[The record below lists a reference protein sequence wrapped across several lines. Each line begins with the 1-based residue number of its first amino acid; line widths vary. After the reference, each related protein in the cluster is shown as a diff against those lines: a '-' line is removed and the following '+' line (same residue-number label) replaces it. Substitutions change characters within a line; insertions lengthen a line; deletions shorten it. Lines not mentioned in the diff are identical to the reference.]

1 MSEYTS
7 RFYINILD
15 QATDRI
21 LSLFSVQMKVVMNQE
36 SFTEF
41 VNIATDSL
49 SEALNR
55 IVGFQG
61 EEVEGGYTRA
71 EQIYALDEA
80 YHRIRNFF
88 GEDADITL
96 DSNVEW
102 YGMENTVERIG
113 NYIQP
118 IVELQILSFPTFE
131 FVQLAGDRFN
141 EIQDVFLRTHIL
153 A

>member
-1 MSEYTS
+1 MTEYVS

-15 QATDRI
+15 QVTDRI
-21 LSLFSVQMKVVMNQE
+21 LGLFSVQMKVVMNQE
-36 SFTEF
+36 SFNDF
-41 VNIATDSL
+41 INIATDSL

-55 IVGFQG
+55 IVGYQG
-61 EEVEGGYTRA
+61 EEEGGYTRA
-71 EQIYALDEA
+71 EQIYALNEA
-80 YHRIRNFF
+80 YDRIRNFF

-131 FVQLAGDRFN
+131 FVQLTGDRFN
-141 EIQDVFLRTHIL
+141 EIQEVFLRTHIL

>member
-1 MSEYTS
+1 MSEYVS

-21 LSLFSVQMKVVMNQE
+21 LGLFSVQMKVVMNQE
-36 SFTEF
+36 SFNDF
-41 VNIATDSL
+41 INIATDSL

-55 IVGFQG
+55 IVGYQG
-61 EEVEGGYTRA
+61 EEEGGYTRA
-71 EQIYALDEA
+71 EQIYALNEA
-80 YHRIRNFF
+80 YDRIRNFF

-131 FVQLAGDRFN
+131 FVQLTGDRFN
-141 EIQDVFLRTHIL
+141 EIQEVFLRTHIL